1 MDSDLAFGGAVATAF
16 LIESAQHRARQ
27 HHLMDQSRG
36 LKQHLHRSGLH
47 IEELQFNL
55 KKTSKEL
62 GAAMEEIH
70 RRDAVGR
77 HVVRKAGS
85 TRNFDQLRGVQIG
98 GGRLMT

>member
-36 LKQHLHRSGLH
+36 LKQHLHRSGPH

-55 KKTSKEL
+55 SKTSQEL

-70 RRDAVGR
+70 RRDTV
-77 HVVRKAGS
+77 
-85 TRNFDQLRGVQIG
+85 
-98 GGRLMT
+98 